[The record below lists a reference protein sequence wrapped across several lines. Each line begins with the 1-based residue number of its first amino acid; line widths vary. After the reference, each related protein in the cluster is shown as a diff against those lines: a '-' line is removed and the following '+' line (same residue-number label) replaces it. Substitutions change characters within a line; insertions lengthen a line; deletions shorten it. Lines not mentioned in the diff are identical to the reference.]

1 MEVHI
6 RKVRDLE
13 EDLEALLEA
22 VAWRDVIGKGDR
34 VLIKPNFCTLPFV
47 PGVTTDPALLR
58 CLVGILGERGEVC
71 VGETNT
77 EGRKAWRLDA
87 DLGCELIDLSEAEG
101 VEIKVGGTAFHIP
114 RLALDCRVVN
124 VPVLK
129 THSFTTFT
137 LGIKNLF
144 GLVQEREKSSYHYA
158 IDDVL
163 LAILGEVRPAL
174 NILDAIHAMDGI
186 GPITGRVRR
195 TDLLMASRDVVA
207 LDMAVCSLAGLDY
220 RRVEHIRRAAEI
232 YHTVPEILG
241 QGARL
246 DLEVPRP
253 SRVELLGAYLQRND
267 LTRRVLM
274 SPGVYSV
281 ARRTK
286 VLLRHF
292 VG

>member
-6 RKVRDLE
+6 RRVRDLE
-13 EDLEALLEA
+13 ADLETILDA
-22 VAWRDVIGKGDR
+22 VAWREVIGRGDK

-58 CLVGILGERGEVC
+58 CLVGIIGERGEVC

-77 EGRKAWRLDA
+77 EGRKAERLEA
-87 DLGCELIDLSEAEG
+87 DLGCEFIDLSAAEG
-101 VEIKVGGTAFHIP
+101 MEIKVGRTAFHIP
-114 RLALDCRVVN
+114 RLALDCKVVN

-144 GLVQEREKSSYHYA
+144 GLVQEREKSRYHYA

-163 LAILGEVRPAL
+163 LAILGEVRPVL

-195 TDLLMASRDVVA
+195 TDLLLASRDVVA

-220 RRVEHIRRAAEI
+220 RRVEHIRRAVER
-232 YHTVPEILG
+232 YHTVPELLG

-246 DLEVPRP
+246 ELEIPRP
-253 SRVELLGAYLQRND
+253 SRADILGAYLQRND

-281 ARRTK
+281 ARKTR